1 MKFAAVFLVSF
12 RSLSYIYDEQ
22 RDWHGENEMKRS
34 LNPVDYSSGEEA
46 LAVLSKALS
55 HPVRI
60 RILQLLQCE
69 ACCFT
74 GELTTLIP
82 MAQSTI
88 SQHLKALLE
97 AGLIQGEINPPKVRY
112 CINPQKWA
120 EAKELFS
127 VFFET
132 GPLISGRFLCGS
144 FFLTPIIVHLR
155 STFQTENKKTL

>member
-1 MKFAAVFLVSF
+1 
-12 RSLSYIYDEQ
+12 
-22 RDWHGENEMKRS
+22 MKRS
-34 LNPVDYSSGEEA
+34 LTPVDYSRGEET
-46 LAVLSKALS
+46 LAVLAKALS

-60 RILQLLQCE
+60 RILQLLQQE

-112 CINPQKWA
+112 CINREKWA
-120 EAKELFS
+120 EAKELFA
-127 VFFET
+127 VFFKIE
-132 GPLISGRFLCGS
+132 GAESCDCR
-144 FFLTPIIVHLR
+144 
-155 STFQTENKKTL
+155 